1 MDPACTHLDTLTDA
15 EPSSPGCEDCVA
27 AGERSWVHLRMCRA
41 CGHVGCCNNS
51 PGLHAT
57 AHFQET
63 GHPLIQ
69 SYEPGQEWLWCYVD
83 KKYVDSVDTGP
94 SPSHP

>member
-1 MDPACTHLDTLTDA
+1 MLQQLA
-15 EPSSPGCEDCVA
+15 
-27 AGERSWVHLRMCRA
+27 
-41 CGHVGCCNNS
+41 
-51 PGLHAT
+51 GLHAT

-83 KKYVDSVDTGP
+83 KTYVDPMDPGP